1 LVIVLLLRPWAG
13 FGIIFDTFRN
23 SELNHVHK
31 DVALYINNGNEALD
45 PASMK
50 DVTGCDS
57 DFRYWEGRDD
67 FGVANKSVAKIT
79 LKVWRDG
86 FLCGSALGV
95 RV

>member
-1 LVIVLLLRPWAG
+1 M
-13 FGIIFDTFRN
+13 
-23 SELNHVHK
+23 HK

-67 FGVANKSVAKIT
+67 FNVANKSVAKIT
-79 LKVWRDG
+79 LKVSACAFVLYHVVLIESRCAFVPGQQGFRRD
-86 FLCGSALGV
+86 
-95 RV
+95 